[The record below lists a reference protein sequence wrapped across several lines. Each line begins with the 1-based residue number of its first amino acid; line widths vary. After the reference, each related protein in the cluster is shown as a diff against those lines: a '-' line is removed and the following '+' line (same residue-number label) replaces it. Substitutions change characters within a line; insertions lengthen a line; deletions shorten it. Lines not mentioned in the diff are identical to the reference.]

1 MRRRKLEGLAH
12 STARRKQFC
21 KQGVLFSLPF
31 SSSFSTII
39 FESLTAQHWTTIYL
53 QRLMETPN
61 ALIFICQIRNIS
73 LFANY
78 VGNPALCLV
87 WTSLLRGRQASNCG
101 CVRLRLRPQLAKHS
115 PTQWAAKSL
124 KTAVACSSPRSVNSL
139 RNANCKKWREK
150 KGRVGLVCLV
160 FFPKLELLLQAQ
172 ASNEKTIYNQ
182 FNRRGWRLRS
192 AFLLLTD
199 NANFKTYRVFNRSFS
214 SSRERIFL
222 RF

>member
-1 MRRRKLEGLAH
+1 MAGENAKMCLSSFKAVHSPPQRNDAIRAKFSIVEKKKEGLAH

-39 FESLTAQHWTTIYL
+39 FESVTAQLDQHWTTIFFL
-53 QRLMETPN
+53 RLMETPN
-61 ALIFICQIRNIS
+61 TLIFICQIRNIS

-124 KTAVACSSPRSVNSL
+124 KTAVACSSPQCKLSQKRKLQKVEREEGESRISL
-139 RNANCKKWREK
+139 PS
-150 KGRVGLVCLV
+150 
-160 FFPKLELLLQAQ
+160 FFSKAGIT
-172 ASNEKTIYNQ
+172 AT
-182 FNRRGWRLRS
+182 S
-192 AFLLLTD
+192 AGEQRKDDL
-199 NANFKTYRVFNRSFS
+199 
-214 SSRERIFL
+214 
-222 RF
+222 